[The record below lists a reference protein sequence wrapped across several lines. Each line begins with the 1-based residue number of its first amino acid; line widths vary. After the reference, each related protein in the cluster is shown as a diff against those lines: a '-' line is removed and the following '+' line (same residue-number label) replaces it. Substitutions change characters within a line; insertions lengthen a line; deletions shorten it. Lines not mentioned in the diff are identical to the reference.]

1 MIHHT
6 WRREKR
12 RLHSII
18 FEADTPA
25 GKAFDI
31 VLIISII
38 LSIFVVMFDS
48 VAWYRTLYGL
58 LLYRME
64 WMFTILFT
72 IEYFLRM
79 ATVQRA
85 SGYIF
90 SFYGLVDLL
99 AILPTYISI
108 LLPGGQYFA
117 VIRVLRV
124 LRVFRVLKI
133 TKYVVEMEQ
142 LRRAL
147 RSSGRKIA
155 VFVFTVITITVIV
168 GSLMYVIEGE
178 EHGFT
183 SIPVGIYWAIVTMT
197 TVGYGDIAPQTG
209 LGQLL
214 SAFIMILG
222 YGIIAVPTGI
232 VSVELARTKPRNVT
246 TQYCP
251 NCSREGHD
259 ADAVFCKY
267 CGERLNDKQ

>member
-1 MIHHT
+1 MADHT
-6 WRREKR
+6 WRREKQ

-25 GKAFDI
+25 GRTFDI

-38 LSIFVVMFDS
+38 LSIVAVMFDS
-48 VAWYRTLYGL
+48 VTRYRMLHGV
-58 LLYRME
+58 LLYRLE
-64 WMFTILFT
+64 WMFTILFS
-72 IEYFLRM
+72 IEYVLRM
-79 ATVQRA
+79 VAVKRA

-108 LLPGGQYFA
+108 FLPGGQYFA

-133 TKYVVEMEQ
+133 TKYVIEMEQ
-142 LRRAL
+142 LRKAL
-147 RSSGRKIA
+147 RSSSRKIA
-155 VFVFTVITITVIV
+155 VFIFSVVTITVIV

-232 VSVELARTKPRNVT
+232 VSVELARTTPRRVT
-246 TQYCP
+246 TQFCP
-251 NCSREGHD
+251 NCSKEGHD

-267 CGERLNDKQ
+267 CGERLNKQ

>member
-1 MIHHT
+1 M

-18 FEADTPA
+18 FKADTTA

-38 LSIFVVMFDS
+38 LSIVVVMFDS
-48 VAWYRTLYGL
+48 VARYRALYGFW
-58 LLYRME
+58 LYRLE

-85 SGYIF
+85 RSYIF

-108 LLPGGQYFA
+108 LLPGGQYLA

-147 RSSGRKIA
+147 RSSSRKIA
-155 VFVFTVITITVIV
+155 VFIFTVITITVIV

-197 TVGYGDIAPQTG
+197 TVGYGDIAPHTG

-232 VSVELARTKPRNVT
+232 VSVELSRTRPRNIT

-251 NCSREGHD
+251 NCSKEGHD

-267 CGERLNDKQ
+267 CGERLNDKP

>member
-1 MIHHT
+1 MEHDT
-6 WRREKR
+6 WRREKQ
-12 RLHSII
+12 RLHTVI
-18 FEADTPA
+18 FEADTRA
-25 GKAFDI
+25 GRAFDI
-31 VLIISII
+31 ILIISII
-38 LSIFVVMFDS
+38 LSIVVVMLDS
-48 VAWYRTLYGL
+48 VGRYRILYGIW
-58 LLYRME
+58 LYRLE
-64 WMFTILFT
+64 WLFTILFT
-72 IEYFLRM
+72 IEYFLRV
-79 ATVQRA
+79 ASVQKA
-85 SGYIF
+85 SGYLF

-133 TKYVVEMEQ
+133 TKYVIEMEQ

-147 RSSGRKIA
+147 RSSSRKIA
-155 VFVFTVITITVIV
+155 VFIFAVITITVIV

-232 VSVELARTKPRNVT
+232 VSVELARSSQRRVT
-246 TQYCP
+246 TQFCP
-251 NCSREGHD
+251 NCSKDGHD
-259 ADAVFCKY
+259 TDAVFCKY
-267 CGERLNDKQ
+267 CGKRLNNQ